1 MILQYI
7 FTISIDFQVLPYDQ
21 LMQEL
26 DVTNVRELEDF
37 LINECMYAV
46 RIIPLRKSIYWS
58 NVRKLIE
65 CICTWLLLLLSSMLS
80 IACYNE
86 TVEWLAVAR
95 YSGQNDHYSWPQ
107 TAMAAKCLI
116 E

>member
-65 CICTWLLLLLSSMLS
+65 CICT
-80 IACYNE
+80 
-86 TVEWLAVAR
+86 
-95 YSGQNDHYSWPQ
+95 
-107 TAMAAKCLI
+107 
-116 E
+116 

>member
-1 MILQYI
+1 MILQSI

-46 RIIPLRKSIYWS
+46 RTIPFERLF
-58 NVRKLIE
+58 
-65 CICTWLLLLLSSMLS
+65 T
-80 IACYNE
+80 
-86 TVEWLAVAR
+86 
-95 YSGQNDHYSWPQ
+95 GQMSEN
-107 TAMAAKCLI
+107 
-116 E
+116 